1 MSRAMTPSEREQVAA
16 AIAGVD
22 CALTWLE
29 ADLRRL
35 QQALDAGVSL
45 EVIGAL
51 NRIIYGEASNG

>member
-1 MSRAMTPSEREQVAA
+1 MGRALTAAEREQVQA

-51 NRIIYGEASNG
+51 NRIIYGESVK

>member
-1 MSRAMTPSEREQVAA
+1 MTPAEREQVAA

-22 CALTWLE
+22 CALEWLE

-51 NRIIYGEASNG
+51 NRIIYGESVRG